1 MLAHTYRRCHI
12 STVAKR
18 LFCSH
23 ENITKFPIPP
33 ALAST
38 ANITVA
44 DYAAQYA
51 SSVDHN
57 SDDFWASE
65 ARKRLQWSKDFTVPR
80 STHTNCIDRHGD
92 DCNDS
97 RHITYSELLDE
108 VSRVAN
114 VLKEKFGIVKGDRV
128 SICMPMIPE
137 TAVAIIVDC
146 KSKLV
151 ITADVGMRGGKPLEL
166 IPASEESVESVLVV
180 NRLHNSTGR
189 DIWYHDAIQC
199 VSNCCPAEAMNA
211 EDPLF
216 ILYTSGS
223 TGKPKGVLHS
233 SAGYLL
239 GASLTHDTSFDH
251 KEGDIFWCTA
261 DCGWITGH
269 TLYGPLCNGG
279 TTVMFEGIPM
289 YPTPARF
296 WEIIDRYGINC
307 IYTAPTAIRALM
319 AEGDEYVTK
328 TSRKSLRV
336 LGTVGEP
343 INSSAWHWYKDTGC
357 HMLTPLPDPETG
369 VVLEGNPVEGSL
381 VINGSWPSQLRT
393 IYGDQSRFEGA
404 YYGDYPGKYFTGDCA
419 RRDADGYY
427 WITGRTDDVINVSG
441 HRLGTAEV
449 ETAIMTHSSIAKA
462 AVVGFPHSVKGTAI
476 YAFVVP
482 NNTDDE
488 MLDES
493 TLTADVKSVVR
504 KVIGPIA
511 SPDKIQISRALPET
525 RSGKTMRRILRKVA
539 EGEDNIDAFGDTSTL
554 LDESVVLE
562 LISNRQ

>member
-1 MLAHTYRRCHI
+1 
-12 STVAKR
+12 
-18 LFCSH
+18 
-23 ENITKFPIPP
+23 
-33 ALAST
+33 
-38 ANITVA
+38 
-44 DYAAQYA
+44 
-51 SSVDHN
+51 
-57 SDDFWASE
+57 
-65 ARKRLQWSKDFTVPR
+65 
-80 STHTNCIDRHGD
+80 
-92 DCNDS
+92 
-97 RHITYSELLDE
+97 
-108 VSRVAN
+108 
-114 VLKEKFGIVKGDRV
+114 
-128 SICMPMIPE
+128 
-137 TAVAIIVDC
+137 
-146 KSKLV
+146 
-151 ITADVGMRGGKPLEL
+151 
-166 IPASEESVESVLVV
+166 
-180 NRLHNSTGR
+180 
-189 DIWYHDAIQC
+189 
-199 VSNCCPAEAMNA
+199 
-211 EDPLF
+211 
-216 ILYTSGS
+216 
-223 TGKPKGVLHS
+223 
-233 SAGYLL
+233 
-239 GASLTHDTSFDH
+239 
-251 KEGDIFWCTA
+251 
-261 DCGWITGH
+261 
-269 TLYGPLCNGG
+269 
-279 TTVMFEGIPM
+279 MFEGIPM

-343 INSSAWHWYKDTGC
+343 INSSAWHWYKDVVGNGKCAIVDTWWQTETGC
-357 HMLTPLPDPETG
+357 HMLTPLPGATETKPGSCCAPHFGIKPEIVDPETG